1 MQHLAAGRSIGGAMF
16 ETATSTR
23 RRPSCRPTRSS
34 CGHTLAELL
43 VVLAIGGLLTGLAI
57 PSLAGLVAQQRQTGA
72 VQRFVGALHHARDE
86 AIKRN
91 GRVVLCKSANASV
104 CSHSGRWDQGW
115 LMFHDADNDA
125 ARDPDEPLIAQ
136 AGPLPPGWQLGGNA
150 PVANYVSYRANGTAA
165 LVSGAFQAG
174 SFTLCAPNKSL
185 AASQRII
192 LSATGRPRVGPAVAG
207 DCTGGGPA

>member
-16 ETATSTR
+16 EPATSIR
-23 RRPSCRPTRSS
+23 RRPSCRHTRST

-43 VVLAIGGLLTGLAI
+43 VVLAIGSVLTGLAI
-57 PSLAGLVAQQRQTGA
+57 PSLAGLVAQQRQTGV

-91 GRVVLCKSANASV
+91 GRVVLCKSAGAGS
-104 CSHSGRWDQGW
+104 CSPVGGWEQGW
-115 LMFHDADNDA
+115 LMFHDANNNA
-125 ARDPDEPLIAQ
+125 ARDPAEALIAES
-136 AGPLPPGWQLGGNA
+136 GPMPPGWRLEGNI
-150 PVANYVSYRANGTAA
+150 PVARYVSYRANGSSA
-165 LVSGAFQAG
+165 LISGAFQAG

-192 LSATGRPRVGPAVAG
+192 LSATGRPRVGPAAAG
-207 DCTGGGPA
+207 DCLAGNPS